1 MKLGVAYIAFDG
13 TELLE
18 HSIRQIR
25 NNVDYICVLY
35 QKRSWFGHPI
45 SKEDL
50 QNLELLKKSNLID
63 DLIDFDRFIPVRGAN
78 TKNIKKVKHYEL
90 QKRQFGLNVCLNK
103 GCTHYLCMD
112 VDEFY
117 ESSEFKR
124 AKREIEINDYDIT
137 AVKFINYVNLPTI
150 HRGFDSSHVPFICKI
165 NPAAKMTSN
174 FFVRVDPTRG
184 IKNGGKKSHQ
194 FNKSEIKMH
203 HMETVRKNLTVKYA
217 STTRAI
223 FQRNR
228 TSELVS
234 RIKSVN
240 EQSTNFTFNK
250 IIFPKS
256 GKMKLTQCQ
265 NIFNIP
271 YQTWQE

>member
-1 MKLGVAYIAFDG
+1 MKLGISYIVFDG

-25 NNVDYICVLY
+25 SHVDYVCVLY
-35 QKRSWFGHPI
+35 QNRSWFGHPV

-50 QNLELLKKSNLID
+50 QNLETLKKSNLID
-63 DLIDFDRFIPVRGAN
+63 DLIEFTQFIPLNGTTA
-78 TKNIKKVKHYEL
+78 KNIKGAKHYEL
-90 QKRQFGLNVCLNK
+90 QKRQFGLKMCLAK

-117 ESSEFKR
+117 ESSEFKK
-124 AKREIEINDYDIT
+124 AKREIEINNYDAA

-165 NPAAKMTSN
+165 NPGAKMTSS

-184 IKNGGKKSHQ
+184 IKNGGKKSHL
-194 FNKSEIKMH
+194 FNKAEIKMH
-203 HMETVRKNLTVKYA
+203 HMETVRKNLTAKYA

-223 FQRNR
+223 FQRSK
-228 TSELVS
+228 TQELVKC
-234 RIKSVN
+234 ITSVN
-240 EQSTNFTFNK
+240 ENSSEFTFNK

-256 GKMKLTQCQ
+256 GKMKLTRCD
-265 NIFNIP
+265 NIFKIP
-271 YQTWQE
+271 YEEWIK